1 MKTNLNSASVS
12 NYDPNSCHLER
23 SERTLGDLLQKILR
37 CAQNDKNQIHNYF
50 WSLVILIFY
59 CFINPAY
66 ATIERK
72 NIVGLWLF
80 DEGEGK
86 RVKDSS
92 LNGNHAD
99 FLGDPKWVKGKLDF
113 GLEFDGADDY
123 IAAPD
128 SDSLDIT
135 DKITIVA
142 WIKGDAWPAA
152 NHVVRKIADAAQDS
166 VYILRIQPDT
176 MKIYLNTKNAPDKRF
191 GYQ

>member
-1 MKTNLNSASVS
+1 M
-12 NYDPNSCHLER
+12 
-23 SERTLGDLLQKILR
+23 
-37 CAQNDKNQIHNYF
+37 
-50 WSLVILIFY
+50 ILIFY